1 MKKALLLIVAA
12 AALALSVPAAFA
24 KGGDGSGDDRGGN
37 NPAQTSG
44 KDDPAGHDA
53 GDDKGGQSK
62 GADDPANHDAGD
74 DKGGQAKGADDPA
87 NHDANDDS
95 KARAASSSKGK
106 SAAKSKKAKARARAK
121 AGSCTIRSKSKLK
134 ANLPKNGRIQVE
146 FEVESRVS
154 GQVWN
159 VLLTDNGDSFFNGKA
174 TTKAPGRSF
183 ELRAF
188 AKNQAGTDV
197 IWASATNP
205 ASGETCSA
213 SVSV

>member
-1 MKKALLLIVAA
+1 MKKVLLLIVAA

-24 KGGDGSGDDRGGN
+24 KGGDGSGDDKGGT

-53 GDDKGGQSK
+53 GDDKGGQ
-62 GADDPANHDAGD
+62 G
-74 DKGGQAKGADDPA
+74 KGADDPA

-95 KARAASSSKGK
+95 KVRSTSSSKGR
-106 SAAKSKKAKARARAK
+106 SAAKSKKAKARAKAK
-121 AGSCTIRSKSKLK
+121 AGSCTIRSTSKLK
-134 ANLPKNGRIQVE
+134 ANPPGNGRIQVE
-146 FEVESRVS
+146 FEVESHVS
-154 GQVWN
+154 GKVWN

-174 TTKAPGRSF
+174 TTKAPGGSF

-188 AKNQAGTDV
+188 AKNKAGTDA
-197 IWASATNP
+197 IWATATNP